1 MDKAHRL
8 LNISYQR
15 SISPDYRG
23 FFQRFYQIFS
33 DTEPRV
39 KELFAE
45 TEMERQYKMLM
56 ESMTYLISYV
66 QADDSGDAI
75 KKTAVMHGRDR
86 LDIPAGFYDIW
97 LESLIETIKERDPEF
112 NDHIEKAWRKVLAP
126 GIDYM
131 KSFSR

>member
-23 FFQRFYQIFS
+23 FFQRFYQIFTDS
-33 DTEPRV
+33 EPRV
-39 KELFAE
+39 KQLFAE
-45 TEMERQYKMLM
+45 TEMERQYQMLM
-56 ESMTYLISYV
+56 ESMTCLISYL
-66 QADDSGDAI
+66 QDEGSGEEI
-75 KKTAVMHGRDR
+75 KKTAMMHGKDR
-86 LDIPAGFYDIW
+86 LDIPADFYDIW
-97 LESLIETIKERDPEF
+97 LDSLIETIKERDPEF

-126 GIDYM
+126 GINYM